1 MESRSP
7 LRSVL
12 GVITATGLSKRY
24 GSTLAVDDVSFD
36 VRPGLVTGFLG
47 PNGAGKS
54 TTMRMVLGLD
64 RPTAGTA
71 TVHGV
76 AYRELPRPMR
86 SVGALL
92 DAGAVH
98 GGRTGHRHL
107 SWLARAG
114 GIPPSRVDDV
124 LSVVGL
130 EHAAGRK
137 VRGYSLGMKQRL
149 GLAAALLGDP
159 ETLVLDEPVNGMD
172 PDGIRQVRTLLR
184 GLAAEGRTVL
194 VSSHLMAE
202 MQETA
207 DHVLVINRG
216 RIVADGPL
224 AELTRRAGGGRTRVV
239 SPDADLAGVLTR
251 AGATVTS
258 VADGVLEVSGLDT
271 ARVGDLAA
279 AAGLRLHELTPL
291 QESLETAFFDLI
303 AAEQS

>member
-1 MESRSP
+1 MI
-7 LRSVL
+7 SVH
-12 GVITATGLSKRY
+12 GLSKRY
-24 GSTLAVDDVSFD
+24 GTTVAVDGISFD
-36 VRPGLVTGFLG
+36 VRPGQVTGFLG

-71 TVHGV
+71 TVHGK
-76 AYRELPRPMR
+76 AYRELPSPMR

-98 GGRTGHRHL
+98 GGRSGHRHL
-107 SWLARAG
+107 TWLARAG
-114 GIPPSRVDDV
+114 SLSPSRVDEV
-124 LSVVGL
+124 LELVGL
-130 EHAAGRK
+130 TGAAGRK
-137 VRGYSLGMKQRL
+137 VKGYSLGMKQRL

-207 DHVLVINRG
+207 DHVLVIDRG

-224 AELTRRAGGGRTRVV
+224 ADVVRRAGGGRTRVV
-239 SPDADLAGVLTR
+239 SPDAAALSEVLTR

-258 VADGVLEVSGLDT
+258 VADEVLEIGGLET

-279 AAGLRLHELTPL
+279 ERGLRLHQLTPL
-291 QESLETAFFDLI
+291 EESLETAFFDLI
-303 AAEQS
+303 GKDRA

>member
-1 MESRSP
+1 MAAASR
-7 LRSVL
+7 LRSVV
-12 GVITATGLSKRY
+12 GMISVRGLSKRY
-24 GSTLAVDDVSFD
+24 GATLAVDGVSFD
-36 VRPGLVTGFLG
+36 VRPGVVTGFLG

-71 TVHGV
+71 TVHGS
-76 AYRELPRPMR
+76 AYRDLPAPMR
-86 SVGALL
+86 TVGALL

-107 SWLARAG
+107 TWLARAG
-114 GIPPSRVDDV
+114 GLPPPRVDQV
-124 LSVVGL
+124 LEQVGL
-130 EHAAGRK
+130 TYAAGRK

-216 RIVADGPL
+216 SIVADGPL
-224 AELTRRAGGGRTRVV
+224 AELTRRTGGSRTRVA
-239 SPDADLAGVLTR
+239 SPDAGLPGVLSR
-251 AGATVTS
+251 AGASVTS
-258 VADGVLEVSGLDT
+258 VADGMFEVSGLET
-271 ARVGDLAA
+271 ARIGDLAA
-279 AAGLRLHELTPL
+279 EAGLRLHELTPL
-291 QESLETAFFDLI
+291 TSSLEAAFFDLI
-303 AAEQS
+303 ESEQA